1 MPRRE
6 GSCRAGSRSSRSTPR
21 RRSWSGTS
29 GIMGGNGSRRASQ
42 TRCAST
48 IFRATRAGRL
58 FRTASTTWPATRPGS
73 AWDAITT
80 RPPSQLPRFVSGG
93 PRWAGAPTP
102 RRPRCSSRADAGSSN
117 GYRSRA
123 WKRELQTFA
132 DETQLRVRVSHPPPG
147 TSKWN
152 KIEHRLFCHITENW
166 RGTPLTTFETIVD
179 LIGNTR
185 RRPRPCGSRRSLT
198 RARTPRASR
207 SPHRKWT
214 HSPLYPTRS
223 MGSGTTNCDPAEV
236 GESKS
241 IKVLSSRRAAD
252 PKVRLTGYVS
262 TAPAPAASTS
272 QQDEGPWDPWPDP
285 GTALISFLSR
295 RDFARM

>member
-102 RRPRCSSRADAGSSN
+102 RRPRCSSRPTRAAATATARARGSVN
-117 GYRSRA
+117 
-123 WKRELQTFA
+123 
-132 DETQLRVRVSHPPPG
+132 
-147 TSKWN
+147 
-152 KIEHRLFCHITENW
+152 
-166 RGTPLTTFETIVD
+166 
-179 LIGNTR
+179 
-185 RRPRPCGSRRSLT
+185 SRRSPMRPNSASASVT
-198 RARTPRASR
+198 SPRARA
-207 SPHRKWT
+207 
-214 HSPLYPTRS
+214 
-223 MGSGTTNCDPAEV
+223 SGTKSSIGSSATSPRTGAGHPLRRSRPSWTSSATHGDDRGPAGH
-236 GESKS
+236 GE
-241 IKVLSSRRAAD
+241 A
-252 PKVRLTGYVS
+252 
-262 TAPAPAASTS
+262 
-272 QQDEGPWDPWPDP
+272 
-285 GTALISFLSR
+285 
-295 RDFARM
+295 

>member
-93 PRWAGAPTP
+93 PRWTGAPTP
-102 RRPRCSSRADAGSSN
+102 RRPRCSSRPTRAAATATARARGSVN
-117 GYRSRA
+117 
-123 WKRELQTFA
+123 
-132 DETQLRVRVSHPPPG
+132 
-147 TSKWN
+147 
-152 KIEHRLFCHITENW
+152 
-166 RGTPLTTFETIVD
+166 
-179 LIGNTR
+179 
-185 RRPRPCGSRRSLT
+185 SRRSPMRPNSASASVT
-198 RARTPRASR
+198 SPPRHEQVEQNRASALLPHHR
-207 SPHRKWT
+207 ELARDTPHDVRDHRGPHRQHT
-214 HSPLYPTRS
+214 DDRV
-223 MGSGTTNCDPAEV
+223 PAGH
-236 GESKS
+236 GE
-241 IKVLSSRRAAD
+241 A
-252 PKVRLTGYVS
+252 
-262 TAPAPAASTS
+262 
-272 QQDEGPWDPWPDP
+272 
-285 GTALISFLSR
+285 
-295 RDFARM
+295 

>member
-102 RRPRCSSRADAGSSN
+102 RRPRCSSRPTRAAATATARARGSVNSR
-117 GYRSRA
+117 RSPMRPNSA
-123 WKRELQTFA
+123 SASVT
-132 DETQLRVRVSHPPPG
+132 SPPG

-185 RRPRPCGSRRSLT
+185 DDRG
-198 RARTPRASR
+198 
-207 SPHRKWT
+207 
-214 HSPLYPTRS
+214 
-223 MGSGTTNCDPAEV
+223 PAGH
-236 GESKS
+236 GE
-241 IKVLSSRRAAD
+241 A
-252 PKVRLTGYVS
+252 
-262 TAPAPAASTS
+262 
-272 QQDEGPWDPWPDP
+272 
-285 GTALISFLSR
+285 
-295 RDFARM
+295 